1 MSKGLRFDVSG
12 VRSGFWNLSVIG
24 MGMRCKAVT
33 MFKKGNE
40 KRKEGR
46 GKKRGGKKEE
56 RKEGKRK
63 EKEKCPRQIF
73 NRNNR

>member
-1 MSKGLRFDVSG
+1 
-12 VRSGFWNLSVIG
+12 
-24 MGMRCKAVT
+24 MRCKAVT

-40 KRKEGR
+40 KWKEGRR

-63 EKEKCPRQIF
+63 EKEKCP
-73 NRNNR
+73 